1 MALGAPPAKKS
12 SEEERVR
19 VDWRGREPARASKG
33 VLGALQGQSTR
44 AHACVCVYLCLCVS
58 PEQHVT
64 GVAGGNPFKRVHV
77 EVVKVVGGVLRKD
90 V

>member
-1 MALGAPPAKKS
+1 M
-12 SEEERVR
+12 R
-19 VDWRGREPARASKG
+19 AR
-33 VLGALQGQSTR
+33 TR
-44 AHACVCVYLCLCVS
+44 VCVYVCLCVS

>member
-1 MALGAPPAKKS
+1 M
-12 SEEERVR
+12 
-19 VDWRGREPARASKG
+19 
-33 VLGALQGQSTR
+33 
-44 AHACVCVYLCLCVS
+44 
-58 PEQHVT
+58 T

>member
-33 VLGALQGQSTR
+33 VLRPLQGQSAR
-44 AHACVCVYLCLCVS
+44 AHACVYVCLCVS